1 MRREAED
8 DRVASHGLDT
18 WNGKDAGS
26 AHASV
31 RMQAG
36 RLCTFGLEGEAKEV
50 RKARMEIDE
59 QGRVRTRDDPPKRQ
73 AGRFA
78 GLSVKS
84 EAQKSG
90 PLDSRCVHCRDSFGA
105 SCRAA
110 AEEVFEKSALG
121 AARRRNSWPC
131 QDCRVGGASIFARTS
146 DAKCAVIPGAEQVVG
161 EWGILRKKSAEAR
174 PSNKETVPS
183 R

>member
-1 MRREAED
+1 MQREKSASRGKMRSVAGY
-8 DRVASHGLDT
+8 DRVASHEIGL
-18 WNGKDAGS
+18 WSGQDAGS
-26 AHASV
+26 AHVSV

-36 RLCTFGLEGEAKEV
+36 RLCTFVLKGEAKEV

-59 QGRVRTRDDPPKRQ
+59 QGRVPISRWGRQ
-73 AGRFA
+73 KDRRGRFA

-84 EAQKSG
+84 EAQESG
-90 PLDSRCVHCRDSFGA
+90 PLDSRCVHWRDSFGA

-131 QDCRVGGASIFARTS
+131 QDCRVGVQAFSHGRAMQNA
-146 DAKCAVIPGAEQVVG
+146 Q
-161 EWGILRKKSAEAR
+161 
-174 PSNKETVPS
+174 
-183 R
+183 